1 MDATS
6 LATVWATVGLLIF
19 IGIVVYLKVPGMIAK
34 ALDARAAKIRTDLDE
49 ASRLREEAQA
59 LLAEFQQKRKDAEKE
74 AADIVT
80 EAKREA
86 ELLLADAHKKT
97 EDYVQRRT
105 VMAEQKI
112 AQAEREAVNEVRSSA
127 VDIAVEAARKLLAGS
142 ADIKAGEE
150 LFKSSLQELKS
161 KLN

>member
-6 LATVWATVGLLIF
+6 LASVWATVALVIF
-19 IGIVVYLKVPGMIAK
+19 LGVLVYLKVPGMIAK
-34 ALDARAAKIRTDLDE
+34 AIDARAVKIRHDLDE
-49 ASRLREEAQA
+49 ARRLREEAQA
-59 LLAEFQQKRKDAEKE
+59 LLAEFQKKRKEAEQE
-74 AADIVT
+74 AAGILT
-80 EAKREA
+80 AAKREA

-97 EDYVQRRT
+97 EDYVSRRT
-105 VMAEQKI
+105 AMAEQKI

-127 VDIAVEAARKLLAGS
+127 VDIAIEAARRLLA
-142 ADIKAGEE
+142 DNPEIKAGEE

>member
-6 LATVWATVGLLIF
+6 LATVWATVALLIF
-19 IGIVVYLKVPGMIAK
+19 VGIVVYLKVPGMISR
-34 ALDARAAKIRTDLDE
+34 ALDNRALKIRSDLDE
-49 ASRLREEAQA
+49 ARRLREEAQA

-80 EAKREA
+80 AAKREA
-86 ELLLADAHKKT
+86 EMLVADAHKKT
-97 EDYVQRRT
+97 EDYVTRRT
-105 VMAEQKI
+105 AMAEQKI

-127 VDIAVEAARKLLAGS
+127 VDIAVEAARRLLA
-142 ADIKAGEE
+142 DNPEIKAGEE

>member
-6 LATVWATVGLLIF
+6 LATVWVTVALFIF
-19 IGIVVYLKVPGMIAK
+19 LVILANMKVPGMISR
-34 ALDARAAKIRTDLDE
+34 ALDARAARIRADLEE
-49 ASRLREEAQA
+49 ARRLREEAQA
-59 LLAEFQQKRKDAEKE
+59 LLAEYQQKRKEAEKE

-80 EAKREA
+80 AAKREA
-86 ELLLADAHKKT
+86 EMLLGEAHKKT
-97 EDYVQRRT
+97 EDYVARRT
-105 VMAEQKI
+105 AIAEQKI

-127 VDIAVEAARKLLAGS
+127 VDIAVEAARKLLA
-142 ADIKAGEE
+142 DNPEIKAGEE

>member
-6 LATVWATVGLLIF
+6 LATVWVTVALFIF
-19 IGIVVYLKVPGMIAK
+19 LVILANMKVPGMISR
-34 ALDARAAKIRTDLDE
+34 ALDARAARIRADLEE
-49 ASRLREEAQA
+49 ARRLREEAQA
-59 LLAEFQQKRKDAEKE
+59 LLAEYQQKRKEAELG

-80 EAKREA
+80 AAKREA
-86 ELLLADAHKKT
+86 EMLLGEAHKKT
-97 EDYVQRRT
+97 EDYVARRT
-105 VMAEQKI
+105 AIAEQKI

-127 VDIAVEAARKLLAGS
+127 VDIAVEAARKLLA
-142 ADIKAGEE
+142 DNPEIKAGEE